1 MRSRLSLYLNSL
13 SLEEILYLEE
23 EIDRRKDRYRQTYS
37 VLSIQTDRRITQ
49 VNTPSNLG
57 AMTRDL
63 RKYIADCGAQGGGI
77 QLAYSPEVSVLMFT
91 GRWKARAELARR
103 C

>member
-23 EIDRRKDRYRQTYS
+23 EIDRRKDRYRQTFS

-49 VNTPSNLG
+49 LNSLHPILG
-57 AMTRDL
+57 R
-63 RKYIADCGAQGGGI
+63 
-77 QLAYSPEVSVLMFT
+77 
-91 GRWKARAELARR
+91 
-103 C
+103 